1 MLYFISRMVKK
12 KIDFCFVWVYIFSKS
27 TVVCVLQGW
36 YSTGCVM
43 GKLQTV
49 LESAVVNCIASIQY

>member
-1 MLYFISRMVKK
+1 MVK
-12 KIDFCFVWVYIFSKS
+12 KIDFCFVWVCIFSKS